1 MLASRPSELPSWL
14 VAECISPEILNPY
27 RPGLT
32 DNLNSAVRSSALAH
46 GEDEIGR
53 AVARPHRTLDG
64 CRQPRISPVAGKK
77 QVFEGRHGARPQSVL
92 FRRGLKC
99 GPALAHDLPGRQ
111 FGRNPGGLADIPPNG
126 LDEFLARHIHQPD

>member
-27 RPGLT
+27 RSGLT
-32 DNLNSAVRSSALAH
+32 ATLNAAVRSSALAH

-77 QVFEGRHGARPQSVL
+77 QVFLGCDRARPQGVL
-92 FRRGLKC
+92 LRRRLEC
-99 GPALAHDLPGRQ
+99 GTALAYDLPGRQ
-111 FGRNPGGLADIPPNG
+111 FTMHAPGLADIPPDR
-126 LDEFLARHIHQPD
+126 LC

>member
-1 MLASRPSELPSWL
+1 MLASRPWELPSWL
-14 VAECISPEILNPY
+14 VTESISLEILSPY
-27 RPGLT
+27 PPGLT
-32 DNLNSAVRSSALAH
+32 DNLLAVRSSALAH

-77 QVFEGRHGARPQSVL
+77 QVFEGRHRPRPQRIL

-99 GPALAHDLPGRQ
+99 GTALPHDLPGR
-111 FGRNPGGLADIPPNG
+111 
-126 LDEFLARHIHQPD
+126 